1 MVLSLGLSE
10 GVAPTHWIP
19 YCLQWTTAVAVSA
32 WNNKVNSH
40 VAFIPSDIQSCK
52 AIPIIHVGFSTAVI
66 PLIPY
71 NLIFLL
77 SFMFLVAG
85 SGLMT

>member
-10 GVAPTHWIP
+10 GAAPTHWIP
-19 YCLQWTTAVAVSA
+19 YCLHWTTAVAVSA
-32 WNNKVNSH
+32 WNKVNSH
-40 VAFIPSDIQSCK
+40 VDFTPFDIQSWK

-77 SFMFLVAG
+77 SFMFLVVG
-85 SGLMT
+85 SGLIT